1 MRPADAGTAFAIDDD
16 FAVRRLARRGFRWPW
31 WSAALP
37 KNCFQSVTPS
47 HSPTRLAEFERREK
61 NRTALPYF
69 HVRFLCCTF
78 EIGIPIREVKA
89 GARKNSKRIQPLTG
103 HLRLLERRAF
113 LSRITRP
120 TGPASNWL
128 EDENYAAANVESNC
142 ELHPGCGSVCAG
154 FWCKPSTPGK
164 YKLCGRAG
172 LHRRAAPRQQGD
184 RFGGIAA
191 GSIARYSDW

>member
-1 MRPADAGTAFAIDDD
+1 MVKILKDLIPNDGTG
-16 FAVRRLARRGFRWPW
+16 RGHVGMEASLR
-31 WSAALP
+31 SEGRKKKDAALP
-37 KNCFQSVTPS
+37 SETDRDTECVKET
-47 HSPTRLAEFERREK
+47 
-61 NRTALPYF
+61 TAPK
-69 HVRFLCCTF
+69 
-78 EIGIPIREVKA
+78 E
-89 GARKNSKRIQPLTG
+89 NSTAHRHFI
-103 HLRLLERRAF
+103 LLERRAF

-154 FWCKPSTPGK
+154 FWRKPSTPGK

-184 RFGGIAA
+184 RFGRITGGA
-191 GSIARYSDW
+191 IARYSDWEGGDFFYPRPFFYAPLPHPLPPTFPPI